1 MDAKKFLSVIIPTVI
16 VAVLSILLYMF
27 WPAITGTI
35 KGKSYHT
42 AEDVQSAY
50 DKGFNDGNKSKTE
63 SDAKIAYYEEIVDDY
78 TKAITMLNDQVSDLN
93 AKNNGYLSQIET
105 LLLEK

>member
-35 KGKSYHT
+35 KGKREHPT
-42 AEDVQSAY
+42 EDVQSA
-50 DKGFNDGNKSKTE
+50 
-63 SDAKIAYYEEIVDDY
+63 A
-78 TKAITMLNDQVSDLN
+78 
-93 AKNNGYLSQIET
+93 
-105 LLLEK
+105 